1 MKSIPATEARE
12 RRGARREPK
21 RQRSREDVTLPSESH
36 AAEPPPSGRNASERP
51 APVREPTASDFNSMR
66 PATPANMKQ
75 ALQLQSGAALNRAI
89 GLAMIEE
96 DGDTINGRFQIAQAD
111 TMDARVAE
119 YMDIGS
125 HVTGPVKPG
134 NGGEVIVATR
144 EAMASIP
151 GVIDTVRESQNM
163 LTASAS
169 RQRLELAG
177 NALTLAVDTADSIK
191 PNNSLEKMLAHQLAM
206 SHRLGMLFADNAATL
221 IERQTFS
228 GSVVQSVEAGR
239 QANAAAR
246 MFASFQEGLLA
257 LDRIR
262 RGGKQTVKV
271 VHQHVQVGPGGQA
284 VVAAGGV
291 KGGGRKAGARS
302 RNGR

>member
-1 MKSIPATEARE
+1 MSAKRATCLAVVPE
-12 RRGARREPK
+12 
-21 RQRSREDVTLPSESH
+21 T
-36 AAEPPPSGRNASERP
+36 EPPPRLADFNPNRP
-51 APVREPTASDFNSMR
+51 AK
-66 PATPANMKQ
+66 PANMKQ
-75 ALQLQSGAALNRAI
+75 ALEIQSGAAVNRAI
-89 GLAMIEE
+89 GQAMIDE
-96 DGDTINGRFQIAQAD
+96 GDTLNGRFQLAQAD
-111 TMDARVAE
+111 TMDARVAD

-144 EAMASIP
+144 EAWGAIP
-151 GVIDTVRESQNM
+151 GVIDTVRQSPGM
-163 LTASAS
+163 LAADAS
-169 RQRLELAG
+169 RQRLVLTG
-177 NALTLAVDTADSIK
+177 NALTLAVDAADSIQ
-191 PNNSLEKMLAHQLAM
+191 PRNSLEKMLAHQLAA
-206 SHRLGMLFADNAATL
+206 SHRLGMLFADGAAAL
-221 IERQTFS
+221 IEKHKHS
-228 GSVVQSVEAGR
+228 GAVVQSVESAR

-291 KGGGRKAGARS
+291 KGRGARAGGR
-302 RNGR
+302 GRK

>member
-1 MKSIPATEARE
+1 MSKTIAAEARAQ
-12 RRGARREPK
+12 RGARREPK
-21 RQRSREDVTLPSESH
+21 RKRAREESRQPSQRQT
-36 AAEPPPSGRNASERP
+36 AQPPPSGRNASERP
-51 APVREPTASDFNSMR
+51 QPAPRGPTASDFNSMR
-66 PATPANMKQ
+66 PAKPANTKQ
-75 ALQLQSGAALNRAI
+75 ALHLQSGAALNRAI

-96 DGDTINGRFQIAQAD
+96 GDPLNGRFQVAQAD
-111 TMDARVAE
+111 TMDARVAD

-125 HVTGPVKPG
+125 HVTGPVRPG
-134 NGGEVIVATR
+134 NGGEVIVATQ
-144 EAMASIP
+144 EAMGSIP
-151 GVIDTVRESQNM
+151 GVIDTVRENQDM

-169 RQRLELAG
+169 RDRLELTG
-177 NALTLAVDTADSIK
+177 NALTLAVDAADSIQ
-191 PNNSLEKMLAHQLAM
+191 PRNSLEKMLAHQLAA

-221 IERQTFS
+221 IERQTHS

-271 VHQHVQVGPGGQA
+271 VHQHVAVASGGQA

-291 KGGGRKAGARS
+291 RGGGRKGGGRS